1 MSGAEARRASAR
13 AASGLP
19 QVAGAKVAGYVCALI
34 ILNSGDDPLV
44 HAWHRVIET
53 VLGIAVA
60 WLLSL
65 VPRLVEFKNPIGPEK
80 GS

>member
-1 MSGAEARRASAR
+1 MLAHKGPQRITKPSRAVSVHD
-13 AASGLP
+13 P
-19 QVAGAKVAGYVCALI
+19 QPPFIRNNRIVQSLLNAG
-34 ILNSGDDPLV
+34 
-44 HAWHRVIET
+44 HRVIET

-65 VPRLVEFKNPIGPEK
+65 VPRLVEFKNPSGPE